1 MKILKKCVLGSIAI
15 GLSLSLVACN
25 NGGSDNNNENT
36 VSLSN
41 VLNSKKMLP
50 IVVTHDKQVSWA
62 GYIGKG
68 KIKAMY
74 LDGTVYDYGYNDL
87 KKLNNKKFNESIV
100 YMGKDYKPKPRK
112 YQSSKANIN
121 ITTDTDTETKVSE
134 ISFDYLD
141 DSKKLDVS
149 SVKDIVSEP
158 RFNEVLPKDK
168 DEEWASM
175 KYVEEEEDDPEGT
188 GYVMH
193 VKVGK
198 QVNLKLDDV
207 EKSEKQYDNVEVNP
221 IEE

>member
-74 LDGTVYDYGYNDL
+74 LDGTVY
-87 KKLNNKKFNESIV
+87 
-100 YMGKDYKPKPRK
+100 
-112 YQSSKANIN
+112 A
-121 ITTDTDTETKVSE
+121 
-134 ISFDYLD
+134 
-141 DSKKLDVS
+141 
-149 SVKDIVSEP
+149 
-158 RFNEVLPKDK
+158 
-168 DEEWASM
+168 EW
-175 KYVEEEEDDPEGT
+175 PTLG
-188 GYVMH
+188 G
-193 VKVGK
+193 
-198 QVNLKLDDV
+198 L
-207 EKSEKQYDNVEVNP
+207 
-221 IEE
+221 I

>member
-1 MKILKKCVLGSIAI
+1 MKIIKRCVFGLMII
-15 GLSLSLVACN
+15 GVSLTLAACN
-25 NGGSDNNNENT
+25 NGGSDKKGN

-50 IVVTHDKQVSWA
+50 IVVTHNKQVSWA

-74 LDGTVYDYGYNDL
+74 LDGTLYDYGYNDL
-87 KKLNNKKFNESIV
+87 KKLDNKDFNESVV
-100 YMGKDYKPKPRK
+100 YMGKDYKPKSRK

-121 ITTDTDTETKVSE
+121 ITTDSDTETKVSE

-141 DSKKLDVS
+141 DSKNLDVS
-149 SVKDIVSEP
+149 SVKHIVSEP

-168 DEEWASM
+168 EEEWASM
-175 KYVEEEEDDPEGT
+175 KYIEEEDDDPEGT

-207 EKSEKQYDNVEVNP
+207 EESKKNYDNVKVNP
-221 IEE
+221 LQ